1 MVHTMQDNVEIKDGM
16 IMEKSKVGTSRHRW
30 RRWGQM
36 AMAYLAVA
44 ALLTLGALYAVLP
57 DQLYLE
63 PGQELELPRHSWA
76 SPLGSR
82 GGQAVASTRAV
93 GSYQTTLALGGWL
106 PIKTVRTV
114 VAQRSRVTVCGTPF
128 GVKMFSEGALVVA
141 LRISIPTAVQRT
153 QQKRRAC
160 AWGIESSGWMRL
172 LLKTTMP

>member
-1 MVHTMQDNVEIKDGM
+1 M
-16 IMEKSKVGTSRHRW
+16 
-30 RRWGQM
+30 
-36 AMAYLAVA
+36 A
-44 ALLTLGALYAVLP
+44 ALGTDGDGVSGSSSAFDSGGTVRCLP

-114 VAQRSRVTVCGTPF
+114 VAQRSRITVCGTPF
-128 GVKMFSEGALVVA
+128 GVKMFSEGALVVGFTDIHTNSGA
-141 LRISIPTAVQRT
+141 ANPA
-153 QQKRRAC
+153 KRRAC